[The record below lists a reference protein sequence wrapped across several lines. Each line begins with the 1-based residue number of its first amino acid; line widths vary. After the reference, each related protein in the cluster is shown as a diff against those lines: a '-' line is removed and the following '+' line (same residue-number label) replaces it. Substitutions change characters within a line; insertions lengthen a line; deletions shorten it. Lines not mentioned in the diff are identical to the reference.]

1 MMKKINFYFLFP
13 LTALVIV
20 ILGLSNQLFNI
31 SPLGKVLNPFE
42 GFVQNDKD
50 EEFNNEQI
58 SLTNI
63 GTSDSVTIYFD
74 DRKVP
79 HIFTKNSDDLYFA
92 QGFVTAYFRL
102 WEMDFL
108 SYASAGR
115 LSEIFSGD
123 GYLEYDRNQRRIG
136 ILESAKT
143 SLQKIEQNQETNKVL
158 TAYTKGVNA
167 FIKTLNYK
175 KIPLE
180 FKLLDYEPIDWTSER
195 SALLLKAMAERLT
208 GNELDV
214 ENSNF
219 VEIFGQEMFDVLFPN
234 YVADQ
239 SPIIPKG
246 TIFKSPNAARD
257 SVSSFHSKLIS
268 KNPIEKSQKYLGSNN
283 WAISASRSQ
292 SGNPIL
298 CNDPHLVLNLPSV
311 WYEMHLVC
319 PTMNVYGV
327 TLPGAPGIIIGF
339 NKDISWG
346 LTNAGRDVRN
356 WYAIKYKDSNRNEY
370 WHDSAWHPITKRIE
384 HIKVRNGE
392 DVYDTVLYTHHGP
405 IVYDRSFNAVEDQ
418 LDMALSWTAYIPS
431 NELLTFYKLNKA
443 KNYGDY
449 ISAINHFVCPAQN
462 FVFAS
467 KSGDIAIK
475 QQGIFPLV
483 EPNRDKF
490 ILDGS
495 RSENDMNRFI
505 PIEENPSVLNPE
517 RGFVSSA
524 NQHPTDESYPYYY
537 SSGEFEYNRNRRI
550 NDVLSSR
557 ERHSIAD
564 MMKLQGDN
572 YNYTAAMVLPK
583 LLEIAH
589 ASGIKNKWLDY
600 LNTWNYMYEADSKE
614 AVIFDTWWAEIQS
627 LLWDELTDKKAILS
641 PPDQYIAA
649 SMIAN
654 NQENAWIDYL
664 GTSDKVEKMEDIVR
678 MSMDSLNIALN
689 AFERSYGNKAF
700 TWANYKGTEI
710 MHMAKIEA
718 FSHKNVQI
726 GGSKNIVNA
735 VGKIWGPS
743 WRMIVELSPEGPKAY
758 GVYPGG
764 QSGNPGSFYFDNNLE
779 RWRTIQYRK
788 LNYCER
794 KEEVVKPIA
803 KIVFNKE

>member
-1 MMKKINFYFLFP
+1 MKGLKLILSILIGIGFVY
-13 LTALVIV
+13 ALNTK
-20 ILGLSNQLFNI
+20 LGQLPPI
-31 SPLGKVLNPFE
+31 GKFLNPFS
-42 GFVQNDKD
+42 GFWQNAENVNAHPVLNCHGTKQEVNVLYD
-50 EEFNNEQI
+50 EQDI
-58 SLTNI
+58 
-63 GTSDSVTIYFD
+63 
-74 DRKVP
+74 P
-79 HIFTKNSDDLYFA
+79 HIFAANEEDLYYA
-92 QGFVTAYFRL
+92 QGYVVAKDRL
-102 WEMDFL
+102 WQMDIQTRM
-108 SYASAGR
+108 AEGR
-115 LSEIFSGD
+115 LSEFLGD
-123 GYLEYDRNQRRIG
+123 KTLKLDREKRRIG
-136 ILESAKT
+136 LKYASEKAAEKFLNEET
-143 SLQKIEQNQETNKVL
+143 KMVMNQF
-158 TAYTKGVNA
+158 TKGVNDY
-167 FIKTLNYK
+167 IHSLDYK
-175 KIPLE
+175 DLPLE
-180 FKLLDYEPIDWTSER
+180 YKLLDYEPLDWTSER

-219 VEIFGQEMFDVLFPN
+219 VKIFGQEMFDVLFPN

-246 TIFKSPNAARD
+246 TVFKSPNAARD
-257 SVSSFHSKLIS
+257 SLSTFQSKLIS
-268 KNPIEKSQKYLGSNN
+268 QHPIEKSQKYLGSNN

-339 NKDISWG
+339 NKDIAWG

-356 WYAIKYKDSNRNEY
+356 WYAIKYRDSNRNEY
-370 WHDSAWHPITKRIE
+370 WYDSAWHPITKRIE

-405 IVYDRSFNAVEDQ
+405 IVYDQSFNAVEDQ

-443 KNYGDY
+443 VNYEEY
-449 ISAINHFVCPAQN
+449 IAAINHFVCPAQN

-467 KSGDIAIK
+467 TTGDIAIK
-475 QQGIFPLV
+475 QQGLFPLV

-495 RSENDMNRFI
+495 RSENDMNRFV

-550 NDVLSSR
+550 NDILQSK
-557 ERHSIAD
+557 EKHSMAD
-564 MMKLQGDN
+564 LMRLQGDN

-583 LLEIAH
+583 LLEIAA
-589 ASGIKNKWLDY
+589 ASGKENAWVNKLKH
-600 LNTWNYMYEADSKE
+600 WNYMYEANSKE
-614 AVIFDTWWAEIQS
+614 AVIYEAWWTKIQA
-627 LLWDELTDKKAILS
+627 LIWDELSEKKAILS
-641 PPDQYIAA
+641 MPDQYITATLVRD
-649 SMIAN
+649 N
-654 NQENAWIDYL
+654 GVNPFVDFVQ
-664 GTSDKVEKMEDIVR
+664 TKDKVEGMEDIIA
-678 MSMDSLNIALN
+678 MSMDSLNSALN
-689 AFERSYGNKAF
+689 AFEKNYGNNAF

-718 FSHKNVQI
+718 FSHKNIQI

-743 WRMIVELSPEGPKAY
+743 WRMVVELTPNGPVGF

-764 QSGNPGSFYFDNNLE
+764 QSGNPGSKFFDDNLE

-788 LNYCER
+788 LNYCA
-794 KEEVVKPIA
+794 KMEEVNKPIA
-803 KIVFNKE
+803 KIIFNQD